1 MDMHSTPSNPAS
13 SRSTNRDGL
22 AGRLA
27 TVFRARTEESA
38 RVGRDEDGAVLVLAL
53 IFLIIVSLVITAI
66 LSWAGNSLTA
76 TGSFQ
81 TERNTEYGATAA
93 VNLAVQTTR
102 TTFDTGSPMPFLNNA
117 TPELCATY
125 ATPGGQSTSV
135 HVYCTMVWQPYSS
148 NTRVFTYSAC
158 LSGTTADASPTS
170 CAAAPLL
177 QARFAFYDYPSAG
190 ASISSTP
197 QSCQPVS
204 AGGACGQNVA
214 QLSWQWNPVIPVVTG
229 LSPAGGP
236 ITGGTTVSVQG
247 TGFTGGESVNLV
259 QENPVSGTYNPPV
272 PATIVGNPAPGCA
285 LPKCLQVTSPV
296 VTSGTAYFVE
306 VTTPGGTSQTSPFSS
321 FVPTFTY
328 SPVAPSL
335 IASTGTSAGTITGG
349 DTVTV
354 TGTGFWST
362 ANSPQFPV
370 QIFFCPT
377 GGGSCTKGSVL
388 SVTGPPSG
396 STADT
401 LTALTPAV
409 SASGTYFI
417 QVESYNLSSA
427 LTSSVEFTY
436 NVHVP
441 LVISLSAS
449 SGATGSALTIT
460 GANFLTGSTVGF
472 CPTANYNNNACSGS
486 MTGATIASPITS
498 TQITISV
505 PAVAAGNYYPI
516 ITLPNGYLST
526 PFNASQAYNQ
536 PADTFAHT

>member
-1 MDMHSTPSNPAS
+1 MDTHTIPPAPAPSWPTK
-13 SRSTNRDGL
+13 R
-22 AGRLA
+22 AGRA
-27 TVFRARTEESA
+27 RRFASAFRTRTEESSS
-38 RVGRDEDGAVLVLAL
+38 VGRDEDGAVLVLAL
-53 IFLIIVSLVITAI
+53 IFLMVVGLVITAL
-66 LSWAGNSLTA
+66 LSWAGTSLTA

-81 TERNTEYGATAA
+81 TERDTEYGATAA

-102 TTFDTGSPMPFLNNA
+102 TTFDTGSPTPFLNNA

-158 LSGTTADASPTS
+158 LSGTTADASATS

-197 QSCQPVS
+197 QQCQPVS
-204 AGGACGQNVA
+204 SGGACGQNVA

-229 LSPAGGP
+229 VSPSNGP
-236 ITGGTTVSVQG
+236 ITGGDTVTIQG
-247 TGFTGGESVNLV
+247 TGFTGGSSVNFV
-259 QENPVSGTYNPPV
+259 QENPVPGTYNPPV
-272 PATIVGNPAPGCA
+272 PATIVANPAPGCA
-285 LPKCLQVTSPV
+285 LPTCMQVLSPV

-306 VTTPGGTSQTSPFSS
+306 VTTPTGTSQTSPFSS

-328 SPVAPSL
+328 APVAPSL
-335 IASTGTSAGTITGG
+335 IATIGTSAGTITGG

-354 TGTGFWST
+354 TGKGFWGT
-362 ANSPQFPV
+362 ANNPM

-377 GGGSCTKGSVL
+377 VGGSCTKGSVL
-388 SVTGPPSG
+388 SVTSPPTG
-396 STADT
+396 STIDT
-401 LTALTPAV
+401 LTALTPSV
-409 SASGTYFI
+409 SASGTYYI
-417 QVESYNLSSA
+417 QVESYNLTSA

-441 LVISLSAS
+441 LVVSLSAA

-460 GANFLTGSTVGF
+460 GANFLSGSTVTF
-472 CPTANYNNNACSGS
+472 CPTANYSNNACSGS
-486 MTGATIASPITS
+486 TTGATIASPITA
-498 TQITISV
+498 TQITVSV
-505 PAVAAGNYYPI
+505 PSMAAGTYYPI
-516 ITLPNGYLST
+516 VTLPSGFLSP

-536 PADTFAHT
+536 PSDTFTHT